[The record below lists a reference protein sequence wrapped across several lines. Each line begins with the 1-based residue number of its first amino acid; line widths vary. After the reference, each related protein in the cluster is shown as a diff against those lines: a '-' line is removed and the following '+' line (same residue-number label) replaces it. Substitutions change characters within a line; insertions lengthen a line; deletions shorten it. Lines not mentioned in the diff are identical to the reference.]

1 MSEEMK
7 VVLPDWMSSD
17 DKRTVVFL
25 IISGVA
31 LGFSFF
37 LPENFTAIDPA
48 WVSVVLCGLPIL
60 KEAVE
65 GLISRFDIKA
75 DVLVSLALIASVLI
89 GETFAAG
96 EIAWIMTIG
105 SFLEEL
111 TVEKARAGIA
121 ELVKLSPQTAR
132 VIKNGQKQLIGV
144 DEVQVGDLIQVLPS
158 EKVPVDG
165 MIIDG
170 ETAVDESLMTGESM
184 PIDKQI
190 GDEVMSG
197 TINCFGAF
205 VMRATRVGEDSSVK
219 RLIALV
225 KSADSNKTKIVRLAD
240 LWATWIVVGALTSAA
255 VTWYVTGEVVR
266 AVTILVVFCPCALV
280 LATPTAVMAAI
291 GNATKKGFLVREG
304 DALERLAE
312 INKTAFDKTG
322 TLTEG
327 KPIVVEVQAS
337 DSFEKETVFRYA
349 ACVEQFSEHPLGKA
363 IVASYLQTHPN
374 ENLESP
380 SNFEML
386 PGQGARAILEGNVI
400 GVGSLRLKGGEK
412 KIYPYEKAIMDKAER
427 ATKQGKSV
435 SFVYL
440 NNTIIGYVAL
450 EDKIRT
456 FSAKVINNLRDLNVG
471 SILLTGDKE
480 AAAKYVAKAVGI
492 NEVVAE
498 CLPQTKLSMIEE
510 GCRKGE
516 KLLMVGD
523 GTNDAPALRRAH
535 VGIAMGAIGSDVAV
549 EAADIVAVTDR
560 IEAIPQLVR
569 LSRKMMKV
577 IKINLTLAMGINFV
591 AIVLAM
597 FGWMGPV
604 VGALI
609 HNAGSV
615 AVIIHSVSLLK
626 VEQKDC

>member
-60 KEAVE
+60 KEALE

-291 GNATKKGFLVREG
+291 GNATKRF
-304 DALERLAE
+304 
-312 INKTAFDKTG
+312 
-322 TLTEG
+322 
-327 KPIVVEVQAS
+327 
-337 DSFEKETVFRYA
+337 
-349 ACVEQFSEHPLGKA
+349 FS
-363 IVASYLQTHPN
+363 
-374 ENLESP
+374 
-380 SNFEML
+380 
-386 PGQGARAILEGNVI
+386 
-400 GVGSLRLKGGEK
+400 
-412 KIYPYEKAIMDKAER
+412 
-427 ATKQGKSV
+427 
-435 SFVYL
+435 
-440 NNTIIGYVAL
+440 
-450 EDKIRT
+450 
-456 FSAKVINNLRDLNVG
+456 
-471 SILLTGDKE
+471 
-480 AAAKYVAKAVGI
+480 
-492 NEVVAE
+492 
-498 CLPQTKLSMIEE
+498 
-510 GCRKGE
+510 
-516 KLLMVGD
+516 
-523 GTNDAPALRRAH
+523 
-535 VGIAMGAIGSDVAV
+535 
-549 EAADIVAVTDR
+549 
-560 IEAIPQLVR
+560 
-569 LSRKMMKV
+569 
-577 IKINLTLAMGINFV
+577 
-591 AIVLAM
+591 
-597 FGWMGPV
+597 
-604 VGALI
+604 
-609 HNAGSV
+609 
-615 AVIIHSVSLLK
+615 
-626 VEQKDC
+626 